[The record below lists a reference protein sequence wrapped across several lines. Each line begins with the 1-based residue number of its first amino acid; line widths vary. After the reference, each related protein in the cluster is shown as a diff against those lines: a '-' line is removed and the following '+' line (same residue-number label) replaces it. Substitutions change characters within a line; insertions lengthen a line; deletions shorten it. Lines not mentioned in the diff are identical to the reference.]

1 MKFLI
6 LISILYNNEYWVLWL
21 HRKVEYSDKIN
32 SFWLQWLFDYN
43 DYYWLYG
50 YINNNWL
57 FNNIDLI
64 DYEDVYDYIDY

>member
-1 MKFLI
+1 MNI
-6 LISILYNNEYWVLWL
+6 EHPN
-21 HRKVEYSDKIN
+21 KVN

-57 FNNIDLI
+57 FYNIDLI
-64 DYEDVYDYIDY
+64 DYEDFYDYSDY